1 MENRPAQFL
10 DVPTLLRRSQPR
22 PRPAWLLYG
31 LGSFV
36 LLAILSGI
44 GGSHP
49 TARQFTIQLLSTAL
63 MVAVMTATAVAL
75 WVSLRRY
82 RAEQQALRAAEELIQ
97 LRRWQEAA
105 AMLDRLLAR
114 PMRSQAGRV
123 QGLIYLAGVL
133 TRYHRFTD
141 ALAVHE
147 YLIEHVR
154 LDPAGDY
161 GLRLGR
167 AMAMLREDHL
177 LDADRAIGQLRKLA
191 SGQQGAGGLALV
203 EIYRDVKTGHAAEA
217 VEIFG
222 RRLAAIRDQLGHRV
236 ADAYALAARAYD
248 MLGQAEAAASAWA
261 DATILAPAGE
271 LVRRYPEVE
280 PVAARYAASVGP
292 MAAGGSGVAA

>member
-1 MENRPAQFL
+1 M
-10 DVPTLLRRSQPR
+10 
-22 PRPAWLLYG
+22 G
-31 LGSFV
+31 GFV

-49 TARQFTIQLLSTAL
+49 TANQLAVQLLAAAL
-63 MVAVMTATAVAL
+63 MVALMGLIGSVL

-82 RAEQQALRAAEELIQ
+82 RAEQQELQSAEELIQ

-105 AMLDRLLAR
+105 IVLDRLLSR

-133 TRYHRFTD
+133 ARYHRFAD

-177 LDADRAIGQLRKLA
+177 LDADRAIGQLRRLSSSSS
-191 SGQQGAGGLALV
+191 SGQGSGGLALV

-222 RRLAAIRDQLGHRV
+222 RRVTAMRDQLGHRV
-236 ADAYALAARAYD
+236 ADAYALVARAYD
-248 MLGQAEAAASAWA
+248 MLGQADAAASAWA
-261 DATILAPAGE
+261 DATVLAAAGE

-292 MAAGGSGVAA
+292 MAAGGNGGVAA